1 MDSPLVPCCLS
12 VRPAILTGLGG
23 SALQGIPV
31 VVPIAC
37 ESQMAAIT
45 RPSGYFRKAER
56 RAAGS
61 ARCGGG
67 IRAAPE
73 ANGRERRPEGSAPQ
87 PHESRP
93 WRESTAAPA
102 MRRLPGSP
110 HHRPRAHRR
119 RGANCPWKSGR
130 RPLCTHQKL
139 GALGKPWL
147 TGNGF
152 HTEGLTSPILAN
164 GAFPLLTRIVQVLV
178 SLEVLVNGRSCG
190 PREPTLSSNAGS
202 QTTLRDGLLPRRGD
216 VV

>member
-1 MDSPLVPCCLS
+1 M
-12 VRPAILTGLGG
+12 LTGLGG
-23 SALQGIPV
+23 SALRGIPV

-73 ANGRERRPEGSAPQ
+73 ASGRERRPEGSAPQ

-102 MRRLPGSP
+102 MSRLPGSP
-110 HHRPRAHRR
+110 
-119 RGANCPWKSGR
+119 
-130 RPLCTHQKL
+130 
-139 GALGKPWL
+139 L
-147 TGNGF
+147 T
-152 HTEGLTSPILAN
+152 TVPA
-164 GAFPLLTRIVQVLV
+164 LTR
-178 SLEVLVNGRSCG
+178 GG
-190 PREPTLSSNAGS
+190 EPTVPGRAG
-202 QTTLRDGLLPRRGD
+202 DGHSVPTRSWVRLASLG
-216 VV
+216 